1 MRDIFI
7 FIVVCLISV
16 FLALISRYLE
26 KRNDEKQEQK
36 TKEWL
41 EKDLEE

>member
-16 FLALISRYLE
+16 FLDLISRYLE